1 MKRMLFAV
9 CVITGLGGV
18 TAGLAGCDKPAA
30 DDCQKAIDNMQ
41 QLVFGPTNAF
51 DRTDIS
57 GEVRR
62 CQTGSTKESVACA
75 IAAKSKD
82 DLKACKFAGAKSTP

>member
-9 CVITGLGGV
+9 CVITGLGG
-18 TAGLAGCDKPAA
+18 GLGGCDKPTA
-30 DDCQKAIDNMQ
+30 DDCKKAVQNMQ
-41 QLVFGPTNAF
+41 QIMVGPTNAF
-51 DRTDIS
+51 DHTDLS

-62 CQTGSTKESVACA
+62 CQTGSTRESVACA
-75 IAAKSKD
+75 IAAKTQD